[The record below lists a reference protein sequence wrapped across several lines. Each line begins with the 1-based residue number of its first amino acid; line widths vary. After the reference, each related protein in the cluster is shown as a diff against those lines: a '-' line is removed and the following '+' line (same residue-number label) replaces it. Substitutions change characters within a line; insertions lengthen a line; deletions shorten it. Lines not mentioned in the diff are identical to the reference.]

1 MIRSKAQLSMFDPE
15 PATSDAAL
23 SERVVPEEALAW
35 LDENLTRREALTNT
49 TAETTR
55 WLDRTRAAARIE
67 NQAAAAQL
75 L

>member
-1 MIRSKAQLSMFDPE
+1 MFDSQLSMFDPE
-15 PATSDAAL
+15 PATPDAAL

-67 NQAAAAQL
+67 
-75 L
+75 